1 MKPEPTTPQP
11 PQPRRPQHSVQH
23 ALRVLES
30 VSRHSDGVTD
40 TQLTR
45 ETRLSPAELR
55 PLLLMLRREGYVEQ
69 IADGAYVAGE
79 ALDLVGAPG
88 TTRRELVEL
97 RLQQTLDQLRDS
109 VGAAI
114 YLGRYVDGEIKV
126 TRVAEGPLTP
136 KVNEWVDFRSS
147 AHASAVGKCLLT
159 QLDRDGRR
167 DHLSRHKT
175 ARLTSRTITSERVL
189 FSKLDSQPPTVP
201 VLDLQE
207 YALGTVCAAVPL
219 TAGAAVGCLALS
231 LPVEHAHR
239 LRQAADALNR
249 RATPMALSLSL

>member
-1 MKPEPTTPQP
+1 VVLKPEPATP
-11 PQPRRPQHSVQH
+11 RHSVQY

-30 VSRHSDGVTD
+30 VSKHSDGVTD
-40 TQLTR
+40 TQLAR
-45 ETRLSPAELR
+45 ETGLPTGTLH

-69 IADGAYVAGE
+69 VADGAYVTGE
-79 ALDLVGAPG
+79 SLELVGASG
-88 TTRRELVEL
+88 AAAREGLRL

-114 YLGRYVDGEIKV
+114 YLSRYVDGEIKV
-126 TRVAEGPLTP
+126 TQVAEGPLTP

-147 AHASAVGKCLLT
+147 AHASAIGKCLLT
-159 QLDRDGRR
+159 QLDQNGRR

-189 FSKLDSQPPTVP
+189 FSKLDGQPPTVP

-231 LPVEHAHR
+231 LPIEHAHR

>member
-1 MKPEPTTPQP
+1 MVLKPEPTTPQQ
-11 PQPRRPQHSVQH
+11 PQQSVRY

-30 VSRHSDGVTD
+30 VSRHADGVTD
-40 TQLTR
+40 VTLAR
-45 ETRLSPAELR
+45 ETGLPAHELG
-55 PLLLMLRREGYVEQ
+55 PLLLMLRREGYVAQ
-69 IADGAYVAGE
+69 VSDGAYVAGE

-88 TTRRELVEL
+88 STRRELVEL
-97 RLQQTLDQLRDS
+97 RLQRTLDQLRDS

-114 YLGRYVDGEIKV
+114 YLSRYVDGEIKV
-126 TRVAEGPLTP
+126 TQVAEGPLTP

-147 AHASAVGKCLLT
+147 AHASAIGKCLLT

-167 DHLSRHKT
+167 DHLSRHRT
-175 ARLTSRTITSERVL
+175 ARLTSRTITNERVL
-189 FSKLDSQPPTVP
+189 FTKLDSQPPTVP

-231 LPVEHAHR
+231 LPVEQAHR
-239 LRQAADALNR
+239 LRRAADALNR